1 VNPESSI
8 IGRQLGR
15 YRILDRLGEGGMG
28 VVYRAMDERLEREV
42 AIKLVR
48 DELLR
53 DATSQARF
61 RQEARALSRLNHPGV
76 ATLFDYDQQDG
87 VTFLVME
94 FVEGHTLASLLV
106 HGALPEGRARALIT
120 EVAEALEVAHE
131 HGIVHRDLKPAN
143 VMITPR
149 GRAKILDFGLAR
161 LAPVTSQ
168 TLDLQ
173 MTSPGMAVGTLP
185 YMSPEQL
192 SGGVI
197 DARVDLYALGAVLYE
212 MLTGSRAFE
221 GDSLAPLIMRIAND
235 RPRPVR
241 ELRPA
246 ASRALAAIAERCLEK
261 DPGHRFSDAAALI
274 RALREAGQDGAG
286 GRAWPPVAAPQAAA
300 TAVTMAVAASSPARA
315 AAAETPSGGGGRRI
329 RSLAVLPLQNL
340 SRDPEQEFFVD
351 GMTDALISDL
361 ARIGAL
367 RVISRTTAMRYKG
380 ASKPLPEIG
389 RELNVDAIIEGST
402 LRSGDRVRIS
412 VQLIQADEDRTLWSQ
427 RYERDLTDILS
438 LQSEVAQAI
447 AAEIKVQL
455 TPQERSR
462 LEHAAPI
469 IPAAHVA
476 YLKGRYHWSRYT
488 AASLQASIPYYE
500 EALRAD
506 PHYAAAWAA
515 LAESYFALANTNV
528 LAPGDGYER
537 SREAAQKAIA
547 IDPGNAEA
555 HCTLGSVVRHLD
567 WDWPVAERE
576 YLRSVELNP
585 GYAFGL
591 ARYANFLAMLGRH
604 QEAVAEAT
612 RTLAMDPQSLVQ
624 YTAVGDVLFYARQYE
639 RSLECY
645 GKALEFEP
653 SFNAALTDSARSL
666 EHLGR
671 YHEALDMYTRAFSG
685 KPEPS
690 SGLAIY
696 QVRAGRRDAAA
707 MTIEQVLALRAQRY
721 VSAYGIASY
730 YAVIGDLSLALDW
743 LERAADER
751 DGAVTWI
758 KVHPRMDPLR
768 GEPRFRALLEKLK
781 LYP

>member
-1 VNPESSI
+1 MRIVNERP
-8 IGRQLGR
+8 
-15 YRILDRLGEGGMG
+15 
-28 VVYRAMDERLEREV
+28 RA
-42 AIKLVR
+42 VR
-48 DELLR
+48 DIR
-53 DATSQARF
+53 
-61 RQEARALSRLNHPGV
+61 PGV
-76 ATLFDYDQQDG
+76 
-87 VTFLVME
+87 
-94 FVEGHTLASLLV
+94 
-106 HGALPEGRARALIT
+106 
-120 EVAEALEVAHE
+120 
-131 HGIVHRDLKPAN
+131 
-143 VMITPR
+143 
-149 GRAKILDFGLAR
+149 
-161 LAPVTSQ
+161 
-168 TLDLQ
+168 
-173 MTSPGMAVGTLP
+173 SP
-185 YMSPEQL
+185 
-192 SGGVI
+192 
-197 DARVDLYALGAVLYE
+197 
-212 MLTGSRAFE
+212 
-221 GDSLAPLIMRIAND
+221 
-235 RPRPVR
+235 
-241 ELRPA
+241 
-246 ASRALAAIAERCLEK
+246 ALAAIAERCLEK
-261 DPGHRFSDAAALI
+261 DPGRRFGDAVALI
-274 RALREAGQDGAG
+274 RALRESGQDGAG
-286 GRAWPPVAAPQAAA
+286 ERARPAAMPGAASGPPGLSAATLPVATPI
-300 TAVTMAVAASSPARA
+300 AAST
-315 AAAETPSGGGGRRI
+315 ETPSGGRTRI

-380 ASKPLPEIG
+380 ANKPLPEIA

-412 VQLIQADEDRTLWSQ
+412 VQLIAAEDRTLWSQ

-455 TPQERSR
+455 TPEERSR
-462 LEHAAPI
+462 LAAAAPI
-469 IPAAHVA
+469 VPAAHVA

-488 AASLQASIPYYE
+488 TASLQASIPYFE
-500 EALRAD
+500 EALRED
-506 PHYAAAWAA
+506 PQYAVAWAG

-528 LAPGDGYER
+528 LAPGDGYNR
-537 SREAAQKAIA
+537 SRDAAQKAIT
-547 IDPGNAEA
+547 IDPDNTEA

-567 WDWPVAERE
+567 WDWPAAERE

-585 GYAFGL
+585 GYAFGR

-604 QEAVAEAT
+604 EEAVAEAT
-612 RTLAMDPQSLVQ
+612 RTVELDPQSLVQ

-653 SFNAALTDSARSL
+653 SFNAAMTDSARSL

-671 YHEALDMYTRAFSG
+671 YDEALELYTRAYGG
-685 KPEPS
+685 KPEPT

-696 QVRAGRRDAAA
+696 QARAGRKDEAEKTIARVIAMRD
-707 MTIEQVLALRAQRY
+707 EKY

-730 YAVIGDLSLALDW
+730 YAVIGDLGQALDW
-743 LERAADER
+743 LERAAAER
-751 DGAVTWI
+751 DGAVIWI

>member
-1 VNPESSI
+1 
-8 IGRQLGR
+8 
-15 YRILDRLGEGGMG
+15 MG
-28 VVYRAMDERLEREV
+28 VVYRAMDDRLEREV

-53 DATSQARF
+53 DPTSQARF

-76 ATLFDYDQQDG
+76 ATLFDFDQQDG
-87 VTFLVME
+87 ATFLVME
-94 FVEGHTLASLLV
+94 FVEGHTLASQLAN
-106 HGALPEGRARALIT
+106 GPLPDSRARALLL

-131 HGIVHRDLKPAN
+131 HGIVHRDLKPSN
-143 VMITPR
+143 IMITPR
-149 GRAKILDFGLAR
+149 GRAKVLDFGLAR
-161 LAPVTSQ
+161 LTPLASQ
-168 TLDLQ
+168 TLDVG

-185 YMSPEQL
+185 YMAPEQL

-197 DARVDLYALGAVLYE
+197 DARADLYALGAVLYE
-212 MLTGSRAFE
+212 MLTGMRAFDGE
-221 GDSLAPLIMRIAND
+221 TLAPLIMRIVND

-241 ELRPA
+241 EMRAA
-246 ASRALAAIAERCLEK
+246 ASPALAAIAERCLEK
-261 DPGHRFSDAAALI
+261 DPGRRFGDAAALI
-274 RALREAGQDGAG
+274 RALRESAPDG
-286 GRAWPPVAAPQAAA
+286 VNA
-300 TAVTMAVAASSPARA
+300 TRA
-315 AAAETPSGGGGRRI
+315 AAAAVAMPALSSTTPMGMVTETPSGGSGPRI

-380 ASKPLPEIG
+380 ANKPLPEIA

-412 VQLIQADEDRTLWSQ
+412 VQLIAAEDRTLWSQ
-427 RYERDLTDILS
+427 RYERDLTDILT

-455 TPQERSR
+455 TPEERSR
-462 LEHAAPI
+462 LAQAAPI
-469 IPAAHVA
+469 VPAAHVA
-476 YLKGRYHWSRYT
+476 FLKGRYHWSRYT
-488 AASLQASIPYYE
+488 TTSLQASIPYYE

-506 PHYAAAWAA
+506 PHYSVAWAG
-515 LAESYFALANTNV
+515 LAETYFALANTNV

-537 SREAAQKAIA
+537 AREAAKQAIA
-547 IDPGNAEA
+547 ADPGNAEA
-555 HCTLGSVVRHLD
+555 HCTLGSVIRHLD

-604 QEAVAEAT
+604 DEAVSGAT
-612 RTLAMDPQSLVQ
+612 RTLALDPQSLVQ

-653 SFNAALTDSARSL
+653 GFNAALTDSARSL

-671 YHEALDMYTRAFSG
+671 YDEALDTYTRAFGG

-696 QVRAGRRDAAA
+696 QARAGRRDEAA
-707 MTIEQVLALRAQRY
+707 MTIQQVLALRDHRY

-730 YAVIGDLSLALDW
+730 YAVIGDIPQALEW
-743 LERAADER
+743 LERSAAER